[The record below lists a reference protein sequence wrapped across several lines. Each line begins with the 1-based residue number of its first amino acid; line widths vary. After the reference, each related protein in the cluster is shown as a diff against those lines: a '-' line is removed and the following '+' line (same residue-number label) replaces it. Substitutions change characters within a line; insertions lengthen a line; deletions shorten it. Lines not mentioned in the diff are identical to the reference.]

1 MLETTFCPNCGKP
14 YDVSLGECP
23 VCARRRA
30 AEEAK
35 RSAQGKAR
43 KGAKKIKKGKP
54 QKPKSVLPAREVDEP
69 TVPMDTEAIRRAE
82 EEARAMAGQR
92 TQQTDS
98 ADQAGP
104 VQPEP
109 AAPGEME
116 QGSEEEGVNKKLV
129 IAVIGAALVLLLV
142 IVGIGRALGGNT
154 VSRHSQENPAA
165 SAPAEEEKEQPQEE
179 PAEEEP
185 EEKQKKE
192 KEEEE
197 EEPEEK
203 PQQPSEEETPEKPEE
218 TPAEEPQEQ
227 PSEEEPQEQPE
238 ETPAEEPVEEQPAEP
253 ENQEPAEENQ
263 EDADTEET
271 AAQELG
277 AESASV

>member
-227 PSEEEPQEQPE
+227 PAAEEPQEQPE

>member
-192 KEEEE
+192 KEKEE

-227 PSEEEPQEQPE
+227 PAAEEPQEQPD

>member
-1 MLETTFCPNCGKP
+1 MLETTFCPNCGRP

-227 PSEEEPQEQPE
+227 PAAEEPQEQPE

>member
-197 EEPEEK
+197 PEEK

-227 PSEEEPQEQPE
+227 PAAEEPQEQPE

>member
-227 PSEEEPQEQPE
+227 PAAEEPQEQPE

-271 AAQELG
+271 AARELG

>member
-179 PAEEEP
+179 PAEE
-185 EEKQKKE
+185 K
-192 KEEEE
+192 
-197 EEPEEK
+197 
-203 PQQPSEEETPEKPEE
+203 
-218 TPAEEPQEQ
+218 PAEEPKKEEPKEQ
-227 PSEEEPQEQPE
+227 PEETLEEEPAEQPE
-238 ETPAEEPVEEQPAEP
+238 ETPEEDPEEQPAEEPAEEPEQPAEP
-253 ENQEPAEENQ
+253 ENQEPEEENQ
-263 EDADTEET
+263 ESADADAEDT
-271 AAQELG
+271 AAQEMG